1 MTILLLA
8 LVAAF
13 VAIVGTVL
21 ADSGLRLWSAAG
33 GIARQKAALRTAAEL
48 PTARRAAVAR
58 VVTRVSYARMGSRQQ
73 RAAA

>member
-1 MTILLLA
+1 MTFFLLA

-33 GIARQKAALRTAAEL
+33 GIARQQAALRTAAKL
-48 PTARRAAVAR
+48 PAARRAPVAR
-58 VVTRVSYARMGSRQQ
+58 VVTRVSYAKIATQE